1 MSVSLYREHGFPQT
15 NSSSSKN
22 FNSGH
27 KRNLELKPWEA
38 SWRKQRWP
46 SIWTS
51 SGMTGRAAIFS
62 AAARLSWPS
71 AHFTSSVISAATK
84 DSCFL
89 ILVSVCL
96 VFPYSFIRPLSQPDR
111 LSENI
116 STSRSAPNTQYL
128 SCNLFPHSNS
138 PQREGQNVYCLHL
151 ERALQSNL

>member
-15 NSSSSKN
+15 NSTSSKN

-27 KRNLELKPWEA
+27 KMNLELKPWEA
-38 SWRKQRWP
+38 SWSKQRWP
-46 SIWTS
+46 SICTS
-51 SGMTGRAAIFS
+51 SGMTGRATIFS

-71 AHFTSSVISAATK
+71 AHFASFVVSAATK

-111 LSENI
+111 LQRTFRLLDLPPTH
-116 STSRSAPNTQYL
+116 STWFAIVFLVLILPK
-128 SCNLFPHSNS
+128 
-138 PQREGQNVYCLHL
+138 
-151 ERALQSNL
+151 ERVRMSTVSI